1 MEAEQKAQ
9 QTMRIKAIATVA
21 AVVLLVI
28 IAALTW
34 NEKGGYTIEIPTDE
48 GQTWSCAVI
57 DDFLIRQTDSS
68 YENGDWCFTFEAVKA
83 GETQIALERTADENP
98 SKVLEERTYNIQIFD
113 DMTVM
118 QMSVNREMKE

>member
-1 MEAEQKAQ
+1 MDAEQKAQ

-48 GQTWSCAVI
+48 GQTWSCVVI

-68 YENGDWCFTFEAVKA
+68 YESGDWCFAFEAVKA
-83 GETQIALERTADENP
+83 GETQIVLERTADENP
-98 SKVLEERTYNIQIFD
+98 SKVLEKRTYNIQIFD

>member
-1 MEAEQKAQ
+1 MNAEQKAQ

-48 GQTWSCAVI
+48 GQTWSCVVI

-68 YENGDWCFTFEAVKA
+68 YENGDWCFAFEAAKA
-83 GETQIALERTADENP
+83 GKTQIVLERTADENP
-98 SKVLEERTYNIQIFD
+98 SKVLEKRTYHIQIFD

-118 QMSVNREMKE
+118 QMSVNREIEE